1 MVLVAITGPVGS
13 EKSWTLSCF
22 ADSAAKLGYEVD
34 GFVSVAG
41 ERPIAMKGA
50 SDYTLH
56 WVKSGED
63 TLFAHREGANGY
75 ILEPATLERLSTWSQ
90 ALVSQ
95 DLIVL
100 DEFGKWEAEGCGL
113 VTYWEAIEKSLPRM
127 VCVTLREGVQQAVE
141 KHLNRKFDL
150 VVSVR
155 NTTDE
160 RLLATLIE
168 LRDWERIGVYGAGSG
183 SLEWSVGSWLHAT
196 KFPFTGTI
204 MGSMQASVLAL
215 VSEKL
220 GRKCLTVW
228 VSLIAAGMKAVS
240 PAGSRINPTIA
251 ITVQGFL
258 FTLGAMAL
266 RWSRLGI
273 AVGAFLVGVWAAL
286 QGFFIQYLMLGK
298 SLEKAWDAGI
308 HWLAEKGHFSAPSF
322 WWVAL
327 LLAGINGCISAGLT
341 LAVTRKQSRYR
352 VRLEQMMVN
361 SRSVPASSN
370 RSIFQDL
377 LRPVFWLPLILVGA
391 ILLFA
396 KEAPMNI
403 LWMALRAVAVVL
415 VLGGL
420 FKMGR
425 TEQMVDYMRRRG
437 HWGPAVAIR
446 SAIKDQ
452 E

>member
-1 MVLVAITGPVGS
+1 M
-13 EKSWTLSCF
+13 
-22 ADSAAKLGYEVD
+22 
-34 GFVSVAG
+34 
-41 ERPIAMKGA
+41 
-50 SDYTLH
+50 
-56 WVKSGED
+56 
-63 TLFAHREGANGY
+63 
-75 ILEPATLERLSTWSQ
+75 
-90 ALVSQ
+90 
-95 DLIVL
+95 
-100 DEFGKWEAEGCGL
+100 
-113 VTYWEAIEKSLPRM
+113 
-127 VCVTLREGVQQAVE
+127 
-141 KHLNRKFDL
+141 
-150 VVSVR
+150 
-155 NTTDE
+155 
-160 RLLATLIE
+160 
-168 LRDWERIGVYGAGSG
+168 
-183 SLEWSVGSWLHAT
+183 EWSVGSWLHAT

-220 GRKCLTVW
+220 GRKSLTVW

-273 AVGAFLVGVWAAL
+273 AVGAFLVGAWAAL
-286 QGFFIQYLMLGK
+286 QGLFIQYLMLGK

-352 VRLEQMMVN
+352 ERLEQMMVN